1 MKHLSAEEARVV
13 ATKLLARARYSGG
26 IEVREVT
33 SSVEVAGIVDVVEL
47 VAVTVRWRC
56 PSCQSL
62 WEKKSRPKYAELRDC
77 RQCGAKFFLRRP
89 GAHS

>member
-13 ATKLLARARYSGG
+13 AATLLARARYSGG
-26 IEVREVT
+26 IEVSEVAR
-33 SSVEVAGIVDVVEL
+33 SVEVAGIVDVVE
-47 VAVTVRWRC
+47 VVTVRWRC